1 MTRTNMEVSFM
12 ATENEATLNGI
23 LVQLRIANR
32 LRAASLK
39 ESMKQV
45 DIISILASVG
55 ASNQVIADVLG
66 TTPATVANTLQRLRK
81 KAAGQ

>member
-1 MTRTNMEVSFM
+1 M